1 MTQQPRRIRL
11 DRLLVQRG
19 LVESRE
25 RAQAL
30 ILAGHVRV
38 NDVGVTKPAQL
49 VPEDAEIE
57 VGTASL
63 PYVSRGGLKLQ
74 HALDTFGIDVRGLVV
89 IDVGASTGGFTD
101 CLLQRGAARV
111 YAIDVGYGQLAWKLR
126 QDPRVVVLERTNIRY
141 LERLP
146 DGALADLATVDV
158 SFISLTKVLP
168 AVLRLLKPDG
178 FIIALVK
185 PQFEAG
191 PRRVSRGGVVRDPAV
206 HRDVLRQIISW
217 AQEHELVVRGLT
229 RSPIL
234 GPAGNVEFLLWLDRR
249 RAAPGIDV
257 AQAIE
262 DAVSGSHADARSV
275 TAPPTDP
282 TSGETR
288 TQAASQDKSGC
299 SEYHTGTQ
307 TRPIRSVQDVAGL
320 GGREKLVGYFAAAL

>member
-11 DRLLVQRG
+11 DRLLVQRR

-30 ILAGHVRV
+30 ILAGDVRV
-38 NDVGVTKPAQL
+38 AGQVVTKPAQL
-49 VPEDAEIE
+49 VPEDAAIE
-57 VGTASL
+57 VGTTSL

-74 HALDTFGIDVRGLVV
+74 HALDTFGIDVRGLVA

-141 LERLP
+141 LAQLP

-191 PRRVSRGGVVRDPAV
+191 PQRVGRGGVVRDPAV
-206 HRDVLRQIISW
+206 HRDVLQQITSW
-217 AQEHELVVRGLT
+217 AQEHGLVVRGLT

-249 RAAPGIDV
+249 SGAPGIDV
-257 AQAIE
+257 ARAIE
-262 DAVSGSHADARSV
+262 EAVHPPSGGLRGAS
-275 TAPPTDP
+275 T
-282 TSGETR
+282 TSS
-288 TQAASQDKSGC
+288 A
-299 SEYHTGTQ
+299 GT
-307 TRPIRSVQDVAGL
+307 T
-320 GGREKLVGYFAAAL
+320 

>member
-1 MTQQPRRIRL
+1 MPPEPGQRPFTQPVDETARQRRRIRL
-11 DRLLVQRG
+11 DRLLVQQG

-30 ILAGHVRV
+30 ILAGDVRV
-38 NDVGVTKPAQL
+38 NGVVITKPAQL
-49 VPEDAEIE
+49 VPEDADVE
-57 VGTASL
+57 VGPGSL

-74 HALDTFGIDVRGLVV
+74 HALDTFGIDVRGRVA

-191 PRRVSRGGVVRDPAV
+191 PERVGRGGVVRDPQV

-217 AQEHELVVRGLT
+217 AQEHGLVVRGLT

-249 RAAPGIDV
+249 LEAPGIDV

-262 DAVSGSHADARSV
+262 EAVRRPNAV
-275 TAPPTDP
+275 AP
-282 TSGETR
+282 S
-288 TQAASQDKSGC
+288 AA
-299 SEYHTGTQ
+299 
-307 TRPIRSVQDVAGL
+307 AAA
-320 GGREKLVGYFAAAL
+320 REKRT